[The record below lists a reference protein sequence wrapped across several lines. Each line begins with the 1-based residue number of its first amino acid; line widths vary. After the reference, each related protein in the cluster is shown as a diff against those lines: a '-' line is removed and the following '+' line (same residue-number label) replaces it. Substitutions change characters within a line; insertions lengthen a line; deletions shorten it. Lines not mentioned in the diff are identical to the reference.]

1 MTKQTKATFKLLE
14 GVAIISKAITSLQTR
29 GKKYESDLHQTAVS
43 CLNHAGKHGDITLA
57 NRLIEAI
64 PTLTR
69 KNALKDWFLAF
80 GKFKWD
86 AETKKLAYDKTKAT
100 LLEEA
105 IDMPFW
111 SFKSEPEY
119 KPFDFNAA
127 IQAVLAKAKKAK
139 EKGETLPDDKIEALS
154 KLVEVSVD
162 F

>member
-1 MTKQTKATFKLLE
+1 MTKKQATFKLLE
-14 GVAIISKAITSLQTR
+14 GVAIISKAIVSLQTR
-29 GKKYESDLHQTAVS
+29 GKKYESDLHIAAVS

-57 NRLIEAI
+57 NRLLEAI

-69 KNALKDWFLAF
+69 KNALKDWFIAF

-86 AETKKLAYDKTKAT
+86 TETKALAFDKTKAT

-111 SFKSEPEY
+111 TFKSEPEY

-127 IQAVLAKAKKAK
+127 IHAILHKAEKAKQ
-139 EKGETLPDDKIEALS
+139 KGETLPDDKLEALA
-154 KLVEVSVD
+154 KLIEVTPAH
-162 F
+162 